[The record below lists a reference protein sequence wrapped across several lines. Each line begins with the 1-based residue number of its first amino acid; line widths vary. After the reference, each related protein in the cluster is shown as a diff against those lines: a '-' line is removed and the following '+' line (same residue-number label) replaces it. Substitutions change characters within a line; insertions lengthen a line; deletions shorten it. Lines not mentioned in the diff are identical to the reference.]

1 MGTISLFPLSVSG
14 PLRPN
19 HLSSHKT
26 RLSGTPSWPRVLKKA
41 KLVSKTVVF
50 GGNPGDPKESMFR
63 DENGV
68 IDDMDGYLNYLSL
81 EYDSV
86 WDTKPSWSASFDSIN
101 GSNSVM
107 ANALVELRCQPW
119 TITLTGVLVI
129 ASSWLILHSILFT
142 SVILLLVCTWWYIF
156 LYSYPKAYLD
166 MIAER
171 RKRVVNGVED
181 TFDYCRQINLKH
193 HPQIAQMVLPLL
205 YLFLSN
211 LHPMFSSELPQHPQY
226 MELES
231 KFHFTSISKRLKGV
245 SLNSSVLLRL
255 AASYP
260 SNFFGSEE

>member
-86 WDTKPSWSASFDSIN
+86 WDTKPSW
-101 GSNSVM
+101 
-107 ANALVELRCQPW
+107 CQPW

-181 TFDYCRQINLKH
+181 TFGLK
-193 HPQIAQMVLPLL
+193 
-205 YLFLSN
+205 
-211 LHPMFSSELPQHPQY
+211 
-226 MELES
+226 
-231 KFHFTSISKRLKGV
+231 KGQ
-245 SLNSSVLLRL
+245 
-255 AASYP
+255 
-260 SNFFGSEE
+260 